1 LVYPYQPDIY
11 RTYGLKT
18 KLILKGRKVKYM
30 RRFLDDFWDYYRD
43 LLPYKDAPSEQTAE
57 RLRSEFWKLYDTKS
71 SYQQLDERKQLTLL
85 KIPELLYVLEHPE
98 LPLHHRPAANSA
110 GRWCSDVIL
119 VMPLKL

>member
-1 LVYPYQPDIY
+1 
-11 RTYGLKT
+11 
-18 KLILKGRKVKYM
+18 M

-43 LLPYKDAPSEQTAE
+43 LLAYKDPPSEQTAE
-57 RLRSEFWKLYDTKS
+57 KLRSEFWKLFGTNS
-71 SYQQLDERKQLTLL
+71 GYQQLDERKQLTLL
-85 KIPELLYVLEHPE
+85 KISEWLYVLEDPE